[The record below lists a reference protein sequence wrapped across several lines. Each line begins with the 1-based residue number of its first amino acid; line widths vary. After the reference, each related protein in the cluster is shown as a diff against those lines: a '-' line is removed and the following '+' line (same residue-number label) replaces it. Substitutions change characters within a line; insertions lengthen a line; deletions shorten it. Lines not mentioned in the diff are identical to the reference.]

1 MAKLKPTSGREWRR
15 PREEGYALTLPS
27 GNTAVIRP
35 VALDVMLQ
43 QGEIPDVLTPI
54 VASTIWSEIKVD
66 GDEVEANPTL
76 GLRMIGL
83 FDIVARAAF
92 VEPRVVDDPQA
103 DDEIAPS
110 DLSLEDKGAVFQL
123 AIQPARV
130 LAKFC
135 EQQAAGV
142 GPVPAGK
149 NDQQPAE

>member
-27 GNTAVIRP
+27 GNTAIIRP

-54 VASTIWSEIKVD
+54 AASTLWSEVEVD
-66 GDEVEANPTL
+66 GDKDPAL

-92 VEPRVVDDPQA
+92 VEPRVVDDPQD